1 MHPVVPS
8 KVKTRSG
15 LNSLQNGWLQCS
27 INCPVIMRGST
38 PYHFTI
44 RSIGLYHVLIIPSE
58 RGPVS
63 KALSLGL
70 LIDLCC

>member
-8 KVKTRSG
+8 KVKTRSE
-15 LNSLQNGWLQCS
+15 LNSLQNGWLQRS
-27 INCPVIMRGST
+27 INCSGIMRGST
-38 PYHFTI
+38 PYHSTI
-44 RSIGLYHVLIIPSE
+44 RSIGLYHVLIAPSE

-63 KALSLGL
+63 KAPSLGL